1 MQREEK
7 DEGGVEYVEVLAILE
22 LLTRPLRETLESGEM
37 TRCHDDDSIPFFESG
52 DVVADAVDDAGT
64 FERAG
69 SVTSLDLA
77 CVDKDVLC
85 VDTHN

>member
-1 MQREEK
+1 
-7 DEGGVEYVEVLAILE
+7 
-22 LLTRPLRETLESGEM
+22 M